1 MTHLAHAIDA
11 YIRAKDNNR
20 PYLMAQAFES
30 DAALTM
36 IVETDQISFP
46 AEAHGRTEI
55 ASVLVTQF
63 AQRYENVFTFCLSAP
78 PPDDAR
84 SFECGWLVCMTEKET
99 GAARIGYGRYDWRRA
114 DRSAKVS
121 RLQITI
127 EQMIVLPKDAAEPL
141 ILWAQQLP
149 YPWCLPENLANEMPR
164 IDAIRNIVD
173 ALTAT
178 RPESGDRAI
187 QATR

>member
-1 MTHLAHAIDA
+1 MTQLAHAINA

-30 DAALTM
+30 DATLTM

-55 ASVLVTQF
+55 SSVLVTQF
-63 AQRYENVFTFCLSAP
+63 ALRYENVFTFCLSEP
-78 PPDDAR
+78 PRDDAR

-99 GAARIGYGRYDWRRA
+99 GAARIGYGRYHWQRA

-127 EQMIVLPKDAAEPL
+127 QQMIVLPKEAAEPL
-141 ILWAQQLP
+141 LLWAQQLP
-149 YPWCLPENLANEMPR
+149 YPWCLAEDLAKEMPHL
-164 IDAIRNIVD
+164 DALRNIVD
-173 ALTAT
+173 TLTAS
-178 RPESGDRAI
+178 RPESDDRA
-187 QATR
+187 AHAMG